1 MKSITEGVVKAIAEE
16 VARTR
21 AASAGYGPGA
31 RMSTRDT
38 AIAIALNRRA

>member
-21 AASAGYGPGA
+21 AATAGYGPGA
-31 RMSTRDT
+31 RLATPSG